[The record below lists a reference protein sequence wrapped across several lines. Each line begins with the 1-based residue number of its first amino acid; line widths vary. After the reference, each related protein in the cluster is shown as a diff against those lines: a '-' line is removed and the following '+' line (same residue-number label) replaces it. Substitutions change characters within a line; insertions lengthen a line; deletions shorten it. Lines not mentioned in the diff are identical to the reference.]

1 MLCFDVDGTLLDY
14 GQRMPPV
21 FNAEVIARIPV
32 GTPVG
37 LLTNQSGIARA
48 LAGQTRRGSTV
59 PYPTPERFLAR
70 LRALLE
76 YLRERRVMVE
86 MVLVATYNPEADPEF
101 CELAASA
108 VRDAGPI
115 CLVASANPAWRKP
128 SPRMLQLAGCSE
140 YWGDDDTDAQAA
152 AAAGVPFQRVPRF
165 YKYFYE
171 V

>member
-14 GQRMPPV
+14 GQRIPPA
-21 FNAEVIARIPV
+21 FNGDLIARIQPD
-32 GTPVG
+32 TPVG
-37 LLTNQSGIARA
+37 LLTNQGGIARA
-48 LAGQTRRGSTV
+48 LAGQKRRGSTV

-70 LRALLE
+70 LWALLE
-76 YLRERRVMVE
+76 YLRKRRVMVE
-86 MVLVATYNPEADPEF
+86 MVLVATYNPEADSEF

-108 VRDAGPI
+108 VRDAGPV
-115 CLVASANPAWRKP
+115 CLVASADQDWRKP

-152 AAAGVPFQRVPRF
+152 AAAGVPFQRVPQF
-165 YKYFYE
+165 HGGA